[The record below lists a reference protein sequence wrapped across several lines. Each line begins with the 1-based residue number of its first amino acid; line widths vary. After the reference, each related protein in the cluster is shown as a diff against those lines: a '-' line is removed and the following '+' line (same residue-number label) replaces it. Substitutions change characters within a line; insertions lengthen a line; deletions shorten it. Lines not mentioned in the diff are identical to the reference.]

1 MSTTN
6 TNHQHAA
13 PAAPPVGPPTK
24 HQLALMIWVAVFPTL
39 VVLNL
44 TLGPL
49 LEDLNVA
56 VRTFVLATVAVP
68 TNQPCCFPLRR
79 LIRDFSKAGS
89 RIPVSSSI
97 RLSHLAPRLPSMRV
111 NGFGASAPMKNLL
124 RSCRG
129 DLQ

>member
-6 TNHQHAA
+6 TNPQHAAA
-13 PAAPPVGPPTK
+13 PAARPVGPPTT

-49 LEDLNVA
+49 LQDLNVI

-68 TNQPCCFPLRR
+68 IVIYGLM
-79 LIRDFSKAGS
+79 
-89 RIPVSSSI
+89 
-97 RLSHLAPRLPSMRV
+97 PRLHR
-111 NGFGASAPMKNLL
+111 L
-124 RSCRG
+124 RGRILSRRAA
-129 DLQ
+129 